1 MAKTFLVALAPVVSC
16 WITENLTYNH
26 TLESA
31 GSEISIKK
39 FFFYRF
45 NGFIFFKK
53 KLGATE
59 AEVSFGFA

>member
-16 WITENLTYNH
+16 WITENLTYND

-39 FFFYRF
+39 FFFIDLMALF
-45 NGFIFFKK
+45 SLKK
-53 KLGATE
+53 NWGLE

>member
-39 FFFYRF
+39 FFF
-45 NGFIFFKK
+45 FIDLMALFSSKK
-53 KLGATE
+53 NWGPE
-59 AEVSFGFA
+59 GEVSFGFA